1 MCVRRPVRAAKETD
15 DLICIEASFIWKEE
29 ESW

>member
-1 MCVRRPVRAAKETD
+1 MREGLLGHAKETD